1 MPGGAA
7 ARYAAPVPKTDQV
20 ELGSGERLA
29 ILYEDRSVLAL
40 DKPPGWML
48 VPFNWQ
54 RTDHNLQA
62 ALESS
67 LAGGAFWARSR
78 NLRFLR
84 HVHRLD
90 AETSGILLFAKSRG
104 ALETYGRL
112 FESRRME
119 KVYLAVVAGAPKTTA
134 WNCRLA
140 LAPDPTAIGRMK
152 VDARHGKAAETE
164 FRVLQTRDDPRLGR
178 RTLIEA
184 RPFTGRTHQIRVHL
198 AAGGHPVL
206 GDPLYNLKT
215 PAEAGTRGSP
225 KPRPH
230 SVSDSMTFPLAL
242 RAVRLAFCDPFTQRP
257 VEILAPTGAFLR
269 EFGFGEATG

>member
-1 MPGGAA
+1 LPGGAA
-7 ARYAAPVPKTDQV
+7 ARYAVPVPKTDQV

-54 RTDHNLQA
+54 RTNRNLQA

-67 LAGGAFWARSR
+67 LAGGAFWARAR

-90 AETSGILLFAKSRG
+90 AETSGVLLFAKSRG

-119 KVYLAVVAGAPKTTA
+119 KVYLAVAAGAPKTTA

-140 LAPDPTAIGRMK
+140 LAPDPAAIGRMK
-152 VDARHGKAAETE
+152 VNARHGKAAETE
-164 FRVLQTRDDPRLGR
+164 FRVLQTRDDPPFGR

-198 AAGGHPVL
+198 AAAGHPVL
-206 GDPLYNLKT
+206 GDPLYGSR
-215 PAEAGTRGSP
+215 PAVPDTRDRT
-225 KPRPH
+225 KPPQP
-230 SVSDSMTFPLAL
+230 SVLLSAAFPLAL
-242 RAVRLAFCDPFTQRP
+242 RAVRLAFRDPFTQRP

-269 EFGFGEATG
+269 EFGFGEPTE